1 MTSEILIA
9 FMIGIVIGEI
19 GVIIYEIV
27 EYIKDR
33 WF

>member
-19 GVIIYEIV
+19 VVIIYEIV